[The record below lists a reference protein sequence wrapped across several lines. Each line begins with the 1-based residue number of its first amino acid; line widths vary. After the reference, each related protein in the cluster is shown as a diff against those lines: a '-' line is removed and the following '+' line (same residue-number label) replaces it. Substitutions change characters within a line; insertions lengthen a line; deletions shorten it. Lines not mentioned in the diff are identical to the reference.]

1 MASLMEN
8 LMDLLERENSEYEKL
23 LELSMNKTPVII
35 EGNIE
40 MLEKITDDENVIVGR
55 VNSLDKQREQVMKD
69 IAAVLNKDVQEL
81 KLTQLTLLLAERP
94 QEQKR
99 LAAIHTKLKITTEQ
113 LVRVNEHNRD
123 LIARSLE
130 MGQYNMNVVKSL
142 KTAPETA
149 NYTRG
154 AYNAGSTIGGGQK
167 SFDAKQ

>member
-1 MASLMEN
+1 
-8 LMDLLERENSEYEKL
+8 
-23 LELSMNKTPVII
+23 
-35 EGNIE
+35 

-123 LIARSLE
+123 LITRSLE
-130 MGQYNMNVVKSL
+130 MVQYNMNVVKSL

>member
-69 IAAVLNKDVQEL
+69 IAAVLNKDVQNL
-81 KLTQLTLLLAERP
+81 KLTQLTLLLAGRP

-123 LIARSLE
+123 LITRSLE
-130 MGQYNMNVVKSL
+130 MVQYNMNVVKSL